1 MAGDF
6 LFGYTLF
13 PEFSSVQQMLLLR
26 LVPVFLSVE
35 IVSHYTC
42 TGFKWFILMPYELV
56 QNEMKHFLAK
66 IVEMMKEENLFAT
79 QGGPIILAQVLFLSY
94 LGYMFQK

>member
-42 TGFKWFILMPYELV
+42 TSFKWFILMPCELV

-79 QGGPIILAQVLFLSY
+79 QGGPIILAQVLFLS
-94 LGYMFQK
+94 